1 MLSKDTQKTQVTLK
15 DYLLIIFSRRK
26 FFLLPFMIIFFTA
39 SLGSFFLPKYY
50 RSGVLVKVE
59 EKKIVNPLAIEERL
73 RRPVKEITV
82 AERLKTLTEEILSY
96 PRLIKLIKEETLAK
110 GIGGGL
116 ASLESLIKDIRK
128 RVTIRMKS
136 PDVFA
141 IYYEDKDPK
150 KARDVVNTLVRIF
163 IEENIEKK
171 KKEAMVGVDYA
182 ESQAEIYKERLIEA
196 ESKLKEFREKHS
208 LQLPGQEVDMNV
220 RMLVNFQTALAQVKM
235 DINAVEDDI
244 RKLKRQLSGK
254 EPVIISDEML
264 DLNPIVGELNRKL
277 EDLKLELDT
286 LLMEDPESEKVYE
299 IQQSIEETRE
309 RLQQEIEKTVDAETI
324 VSDPLFYQRLR
335 QRLKDAEERLS
346 KLEDRKK
353 ELQYYVK
360 IYEDRLGSLP
370 EQEAEYS
377 RLMRDVELNN
387 EIYKM
392 LKLKAEESR
401 LTAKE
406 LEKIGINYELLEKGR
421 LPLRPSKP
429 QKLLITLVS
438 LLLGIISGFG
448 CVFIVEFSDH
458 SFKNPEDAISYL
470 SLPFLGSVPKIM
482 TKDELLKRKRNQRS
496 IVILFIALTL
506 TLIVAGVIST
516 YIQEKRAS
524 EIIAQEEES
533 TEYLQE

>member
-1 MLSKDTQKTQVTLK
+1 T
-15 DYLLIIFSRRK
+15 
-26 FFLLPFMIIFFTA
+26 
-39 SLGSFFLPKYY
+39 
-50 RSGVLVKVE
+50 
-59 EKKIVNPLAIEERL
+59 
-73 RRPVKEITV
+73 
-82 AERLKTLTEEILSY
+82 
-96 PRLIKLIKEETLAK
+96 IK
-110 GIGGGL
+110 
-116 ASLESLIKDIRK
+116 
-128 RVTIRMKS
+128 MKS